1 MLSTG
6 VQDFRIALGILG
18 GIGTVTNLATLSA
31 LWFVRIGSEFTR
43 ILLRSQCIFDGYS
56 CFIMLLYQM
65 VGSQIKTGSPIADE
79 ILCYIW
85 ADVNLFWPGYILG
98 VQNNV
103 CISLDRLLAV
113 LCPVKYKLHKFSLK
127 IGVCLYLSISTVFL
141 FIPNFF
147 LRKYVDGECL
157 FDLPK
162 NGSIMEF
169 NQASEIIW
177 FLMNYLLP
185 VTFIP
190 VSHAVILYYARPTR
204 IGAPVVETE
213 CVSRS
218 LRKFTYTTVFMAITL
233 LCSHSVD
240 EFVYL
245 LATLNLS
252 NYIPGSLLHDLGL
265 VLIMIGTCTL
275 PLVMVATIKS
285 VRNFMWESTKFLFL
299 QCKWKKP
306 VFEEHS
312 STIEP

>member
-1 MLSTG
+1 MSSTEA
-6 VQDFRIALGILG
+6 QNFRIALAILG
-18 GIGTVTNLATLSA
+18 GIGTVTNLATLFA
-31 LWFVRIGSEFTR
+31 LCFVRISSELTML
-43 ILLRSQCIFDGYS
+43 LLRCQCIFDGYS
-56 CFIMLLYQM
+56 CFMMLLYQT
-65 VGSQIKTGSPIADE
+65 VGNQIKTGSPIADE

-103 CISLDRLLAV
+103 CISFDRLLAV
-113 LCPVKYKLHKFSLK
+113 LCPVRYKLHKCALK

-162 NGSIMEF
+162 DGPILEF

-177 FLMNYLLP
+177 FLTNYLLP
-185 VTFIP
+185 VIFIL
-190 VSHAVILYYARPTR
+190 VSHAIIIYYTCPMRNGARA
-204 IGAPVVETE
+204 GEAE

-218 LRKFTYTTVFMAITL
+218 LRKLTYTTVFMAITL

-240 EFVYL
+240 EVVYL

-252 NYIPGSLLHDLGL
+252 NYIPGSLLQDLGL
-265 VLIMIGTCTL
+265 VLIVIGTCIL
-275 PLVMVATIKS
+275 PVIMVATIQS
-285 VRNFMWESTKFLFL
+285 VRNCMWKSTKLLFL
-299 QCKWKKP
+299 QCTWKRQ

-312 STIEP
+312 FTTEP